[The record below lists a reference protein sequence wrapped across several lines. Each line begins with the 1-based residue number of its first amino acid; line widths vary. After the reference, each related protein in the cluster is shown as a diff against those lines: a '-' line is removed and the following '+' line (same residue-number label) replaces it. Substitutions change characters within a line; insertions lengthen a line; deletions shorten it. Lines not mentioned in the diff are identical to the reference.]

1 MRTWE
6 SFQLSYFSPGGFF
19 PVSLCPQK
27 PQTIQYIFLYIETKN
42 WVPVY
47 FQWSLS
53 ILFLNLD
60 KLRWSIP
67 LLTRSFT
74 IWLLTLLGCSTS
86 KFFLQYQY
94 VFKQRSDKKK
104 ESNQFGNIAVMWAK
118 STEHASTNSKML
130 THVVLAMP
138 SLLLC
143 LILSL
148 VLIYVWSVHCFC

>member
-1 MRTWE
+1 MWTWE

-104 ESNQFGNIAVMWAK
+104 VINLG
-118 STEHASTNSKML
+118 
-130 THVVLAMP
+130 
-138 SLLLC
+138 
-143 LILSL
+143 ILPWCEPNPQNMQAQTVRCWPMSCMQWRH
-148 VLIYVWSVHCFC
+148 YCCVWFCRLY